1 MATKRKKS
9 ETKNKPTSGYLA
21 RLEIENIRCFGP
33 RQTLDLLDASGEPAR
48 WTVILGPNSVG
59 KTTLLQCI
67 AGIMPKLPRTS
78 DDSRIWTAANQ
89 IFPFMFLDNFGRE
102 ISEEWGKVSG
112 QYWTHPKDR
121 NKNALNPGNFHT
133 SLSFGPHI
141 VERIGGGTDWAVSC
155 FAYGVTR
162 QATRQ
167 GFSDVSQD
175 SSGLETLFDTNALL
189 INAEDWLLR
198 LDYAERRKA
207 RQVKNLTFN
216 VLKALIA
223 LLPLIDNI
231 RIYEDVDSTNVCVQF
246 HTKFGWV
253 RFGQLGHGYQTMIGW
268 VVDLASRMFKAYPD
282 SKDPL
287 SEAAVVLVDEIDL
300 HMHPEWQRKIMGY
313 LSERFPKV
321 QFIAT
326 AHSPLI
332 VQGAD
337 ENTNIAVLRREGDH
351 VVIDNDP
358 ENVRNWRVDQILAS
372 DLFSVEGRRSSD
384 TDDLLAKRR
393 KILSKPKLTKKDRA
407 KVEEIEEQVGYLPG
421 EETVE
426 DREAWE
432 IVRRAA
438 DRLKKQNTAAE

>member
-1 MATKRKKS
+1 
-9 ETKNKPTSGYLA
+9 
-21 RLEIENIRCFGP
+21 
-33 RQTLDLLDASGEPAR
+33 
-48 WTVILGPNSVG
+48 
-59 KTTLLQCI
+59 
-67 AGIMPKLPRTS
+67 
-78 DDSRIWTAANQ
+78 
-89 IFPFMFLDNFGRE
+89 
-102 ISEEWGKVSG
+102 
-112 QYWTHPKDR
+112 
-121 NKNALNPGNFHT
+121 
-133 SLSFGPHI
+133 
-141 VERIGGGTDWAVSC
+141 
-155 FAYGVTR
+155 
-162 QATRQ
+162 
-167 GFSDVSQD
+167 
-175 SSGLETLFDTNALL
+175 
-189 INAEDWLLR
+189 
-198 LDYAERRKA
+198 
-207 RQVKNLTFN
+207 
-216 VLKALIA
+216 LIA

-407 KVEEIEEQVGYLPG
+407 KVEEMEEQVGYLPG